1 MTGVHDNRFLYANFA
16 NFVILSLE
24 ILGERDR
31 KSCNRIADGQHV
43 GGECN
48 ANDGRNYCGT
58 EHYGYGCVKCS
69 ATEYGSKVRL
79 ALMLLLLSGAEELVG
94 RAAAA

>member
-24 ILGERDR
+24 VLGERDGQ
-31 KSCNRIADGQHV
+31 SCNRIADGQHV
-43 GGECN
+43 GGKCK
-48 ANDGRNYCGT
+48 ANDSRNNGGT
-58 EHYGYGCVKCS
+58 EHHGYGCVKCS
-69 ATEYGSKVRL
+69 TSEYGSKVRF
-79 ALMLLLLSGAEELVG
+79 AIMLLLLSGAEELVG